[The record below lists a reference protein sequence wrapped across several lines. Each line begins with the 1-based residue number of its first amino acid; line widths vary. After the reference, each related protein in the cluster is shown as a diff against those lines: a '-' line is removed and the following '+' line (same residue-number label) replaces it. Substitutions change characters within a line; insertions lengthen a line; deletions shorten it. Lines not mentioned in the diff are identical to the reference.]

1 MDFFSFC
8 EGIYPFKCDVEGCET
23 ALTSPYKLKEHKEV
37 HDNARRFSCEL
48 CGRLF
53 KQKKGVK
60 RHMTFHMDPRVE
72 CEVCGKMLRRK

>member
-37 HDNARRFSCEL
+37 HDNRISNIISRFL
-48 CGRLF
+48 
-53 KQKKGVK
+53 
-60 RHMTFHMDPRVE
+60 
-72 CEVCGKMLRRK
+72 